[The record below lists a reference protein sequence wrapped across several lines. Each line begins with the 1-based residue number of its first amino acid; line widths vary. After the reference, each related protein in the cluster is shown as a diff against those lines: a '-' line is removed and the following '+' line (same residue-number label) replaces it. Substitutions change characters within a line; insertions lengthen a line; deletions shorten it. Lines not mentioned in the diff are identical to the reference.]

1 MRYRIEVRLN
11 ENIADNVVLWYDKL
25 SGAVFIISELA
36 KQGYVV
42 EIVGEV
48 EDD

>member
-1 MRYRIEVRLN
+1 MKYRIEVKLN
-11 ENIADNVVLWYDKL
+11 DDSANNVVLWYDKL
-25 SGAVFIISELA
+25 SDAVFIIAELA

-48 EDD
+48 EDE